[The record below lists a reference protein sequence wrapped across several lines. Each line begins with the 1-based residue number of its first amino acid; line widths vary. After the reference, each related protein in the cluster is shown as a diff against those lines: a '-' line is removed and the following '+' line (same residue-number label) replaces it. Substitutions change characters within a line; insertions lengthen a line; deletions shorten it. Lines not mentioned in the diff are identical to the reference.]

1 MSTTAAATLEQGR
14 RIDYKRVFFMLLG
27 IALFA
32 GIYWSPPWPDAIAWP
47 LTMFMV
53 LLGWVMFRADT
64 VGHAFTMYAGMF
76 GAHGIALRPE
86 NITLIKPTEILFLV
100 LGAAIVIAPKLEVRL
115 RRVSWGPM
123 AETVALSVISVIVM
137 QARTESPFLY
147 FQF

>member
-1 MSTTAAATLEQGR
+1 MVYLEKSLAEFGPAWVAARRNLLERVAVQRQQVFQARLDGR
-14 RIDYKRVFFMLLG
+14 TGRKHL
-27 IALFA
+27 
-32 GIYWSPPWPDAIAWP
+32 
-47 LTMFMV
+47 
-53 LLGWVMFRADT
+53 FRADT

-100 LGAAIVIAPKLEVRL
+100 LGTAIVIAPKLEVRL